1 MTIREDLGD
10 QLYPGEDEYYSTLRP
25 LKTAGSANKLPA
37 QSNGFLQNGEAAHQN
52 RAQSLQNYVQ
62 IVDDPM
68 YMSQDP

>member
-1 MTIREDLGD
+1 LTIREDLGD

-25 LKTAGSANKLPA
+25 LKATGAANKLPA
-37 QSNGFLQNGEAAHQN
+37 QSNGFLQNGEAAIPN

-68 YMSQDP
+68 YMSQDS

>member
-25 LKTAGSANKLPA
+25 LKAPGTVKEL
-37 QSNGFLQNGEAAHQN
+37 QEQTNGFSQNGEEANQN
-52 RAQSLQNYVQ
+52 QNYVQ

>member
-25 LKTAGSANKLPA
+25 LKAQGSAKELPNT
-37 QSNGFLQNGEAAHQN
+37 QSNGFIQNGEAANH
-52 RAQSLQNYVQ
+52 AQPLQNYVQ

-68 YMSQDP
+68 YMSQDS